1 MLFTTWFLEVHWFP
15 RVECGGGWRETVPW
29 PSHSSRSL
37 QILSEQ
43 RLLAREDVALS
54 EERERV
60 RAEGTQGERTLDGR
74 LGPRAER
81 LGTEGKAQQGY
92 CRRWGRG
99 EETQN

>member
-60 RAEGTQGERTLDGR
+60 RALRPARGSEEGAAGSAGYSKCFYPFGLA
-74 LGPRAER
+74 RAPSPD
-81 LGTEGKAQQGY
+81 
-92 CRRWGRG
+92 
-99 EETQN
+99 